1 VPTLAAALLLIV
13 IPASAAARSG
23 GGLAPF
29 EEPPFVPGAT
39 STLVRG
45 RALPP
50 AEAPLAVTAA
60 IRAANQIR
68 ARPYI
73 WGGGHG
79 RWWSPGYDCSGAV
92 SFALHGAG
100 LLQTPLDSTSM
111 MTWGE
116 AGPGAWITVYANRR
130 HAFAEIAGLR
140 WDTSGNRRGV
150 SGPRWHLDHADARGF
165 VVRHPIG
172 Y

>member
-1 VPTLAAALLLIV
+1 MLAASLLLIAF
-13 IPASAAARSG
+13 PTSAAARSG
-23 GGLAPF
+23 GGLASF
-29 EEPPFVPGAT
+29 EDPPVVPGAT

-50 AEAPLAVTAA
+50 AEAPPAVTAA
-60 IRAANQIR
+60 IRAGNRIR
-68 ARPYI
+68 ARTYI

-79 RWWSPGYDCSGAV
+79 SWASRGYDCSGAV

-111 MTWGE
+111 MSWGA
-116 AGPGAWITVYANRR
+116 AGPGDWITIYANHR

-140 WDTSGNRRGV
+140 WDTSGDRRGV
-150 SGPRWHLDHADARGF
+150 SGPRWHVDPADARGF